1 MDMVMEINQI
11 AEYILQKLGNIVYDE
26 EAFIA
31 SVITTDG
38 EVYELRRYESLI
50 HEGLDSPAYIYV
62 ENKPIYDDPGWSH
75 LVYYY
80 PFMDSDLLAD
90 IYLRKYHYYRNHF
103 GKLKYIAIITYFLSP
118 NQTAMEVVDVDVVE
132 NNINLKELLQVLNK
146 NKENRRNEGIMKLEL
161 DFDEQGRLWLTI
173 KEDDDD
179 DDEEERI
186 NEFYERL
193 ESQRLFNGHSFKGA
207 IEIIKKYYRENDKS
221 LAEDVKAIKDDY
233 YRVFQPYRIELSPN
247 QRKG

>member
-1 MDMVMEINQI
+1 MKEI

-38 EVYELRRYESLI
+38 EVYELCRYESLI

-75 LVYYY
+75 LVYNY

-90 IYLRKYHYYRNHF
+90 IYLRKYYRNHF

-132 NNINLKELLQVLNK
+132 NNINLKELLRVLNK
-146 NKENRRNEGIMKLEL
+146 
-161 DFDEQGRLWLTI
+161 

-221 LAEDVKAIKDDY
+221 LADDVKAIKDDY
-233 YRVFQPYRIELSPN
+233 YRIFQPYRIELSPN